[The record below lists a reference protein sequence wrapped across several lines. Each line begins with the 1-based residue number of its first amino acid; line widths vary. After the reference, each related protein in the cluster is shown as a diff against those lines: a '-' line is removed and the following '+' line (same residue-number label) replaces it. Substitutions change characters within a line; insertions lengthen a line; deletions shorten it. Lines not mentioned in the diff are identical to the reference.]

1 MSSLPLHA
9 FVGVQDTVS
18 LPVPAHCFPSYAGA
32 GFEQDRVRVL
42 VPETVPDVGW
52 QVTEHA
58 PYDPQLAQFP
68 STESK
73 LFHCIN
79 FVFHFLYYYYVSLNT
94 HASLAEIR
102 SSIQPMRYL
111 FKRRKQTGVGV

>member
-1 MSSLPLHA
+1 MSSLPLQA

-42 VPETVPDVGW
+42 VPVTVPDVGW

-73 LFHCIN
+73 LFHCIKLCFFISCTAN
-79 FVFHFLYYYYVSLNT
+79 MSH
-94 HASLAEIR
+94 
-102 SSIQPMRYL
+102 SIHTPVWQKL
-111 FKRRKQTGVGV
+111 EAAFNQ